1 MNKNKIDILYDGD
14 CIYCNNFVRLF
25 NLKKNYLVSLYNIRD
40 GGLLVEK
47 LKKEYDLNE
56 GMVVIFNDE
65 EIYFGYLALWF
76 LVSHEN
82 NFLSLKF
89 LFYPFRLKLISRF
102 VYPFLKFGRKLTLM
116 LRGKKDFK

>member
-1 MNKNKIDILYDGD
+1 MNKSKIDILYDGD

-25 NLKKNYLVSLYNIRD
+25 ELKKKYLVSLNNIRD
-40 GGLLVEK
+40 GGVLVEK

-56 GMVVIFNDE
+56 GMVVIFNEE

-82 NFLSLKF
+82 NSLILKF
-89 LFYPFRLKLISRF
+89 LLYPFRLKLISRF
-102 VYPFLKFGRKLTLM
+102 IYPILKIGRKITLI